1 MRKFNKPLTDDE
13 VLQLTRMEQE
23 RGMRIANQRMMDEIA
38 RTQQMEMM
46 RETQARTVEAMQMAQ
61 MINHMN
67 GF

>member
-1 MRKFNKPLTDDE
+1 MRKFNEPLTDDE

-46 RETQARTVEAMQMAQ
+46 RETQARTAEAMQMVQ
-61 MINHMN
+61 MMNHMN

>member
-1 MRKFNKPLTDDE
+1 MRKFNEPLTDDE
-13 VLQLTRMEQE
+13 VLQLARMEQE

-46 RETQARTVEAMQMAQ
+46 RETQARTAEAMQMAQ

>member
-1 MRKFNKPLTDDE
+1 MRKFNEPLTDDE

-46 RETQARTVEAMQMAQ
+46 RETQARTAEAMQMAQ
-61 MINHMN
+61 MMNHMN